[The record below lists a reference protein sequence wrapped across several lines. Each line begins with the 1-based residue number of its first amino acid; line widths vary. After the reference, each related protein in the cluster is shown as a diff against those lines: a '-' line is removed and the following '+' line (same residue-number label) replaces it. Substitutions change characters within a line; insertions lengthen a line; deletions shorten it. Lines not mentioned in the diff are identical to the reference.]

1 MSAPMILEDSHESW
15 LEDAVATIIGL
26 AHVNEFVTA
35 DDLRREMRP
44 APHQNL
50 PGIAF
55 TTAKRE
61 GHIEPVSYQTSTSKT
76 RKHGALRVWRRT
88 INEEVAS

>member
-1 MSAPMILEDSHESW
+1 MIPAALEDTHEAW
-15 LEDAVATIIGL
+15 LGDAVATLIGL
-26 AHVNEFVTA
+26 AHVNETITA

-55 TTAKRE
+55 TTDKRA
-61 GHIEPVSYQTSTSKT
+61 GHIEAISYQTSTSRT
-76 RKHGALRVWRRT
+76 RKHGALRTWRRT
-88 INEEVAS
+88 TNEGISK